1 MRPRFALALVFVP
14 GLLAAQSLDGA
25 IAQYKARDYAAAQAA
40 FAALAQRAPS
50 DPAPQFWLGR
60 SYLALDNHEASAKA
74 FERAVALNDKSS
86 EYHLWL
92 GRALG
97 RQAQQ
102 ASKFK
107 QPFLARRVKAEWER
121 AIALDPRSLEPR
133 EQIIDFYLQAP
144 GFMGGGV
151 DKARAQQ
158 AEISRLSAYRGAFVE
173 AKIAAHE
180 KDDLGVE
187 RILRSGTAKYPDSV
201 AVVSA
206 LANFYASKNRYPDA
220 WATIDGYA
228 AKHQKNPIAQFMI
241 GRMAAITGQQLDR
254 GEAAL
259 RSYLAT
265 PLLPEDEGPPSYS
278 ATQMRLGGIYEKR
291 GDKARAR
298 AAYQEALR
306 LDKNNTGAK
315 RALDALK

>member
-1 MRPRFALALVFVP
+1 MHRSFLLLSFA
-14 GLLAAQSLDGA
+14 GLSLRAQTLESA
-25 IAQYKARDYAAAQAA
+25 TAQYKSRDYAAAQAA
-40 FAALAQRAPS
+40 FATLAQRAPN
-50 DPAPQFWLGR
+50 DPVPQYWLGR
-60 SYLALDNHEASAKA
+60 AYLALDNHEASAKA
-74 FERAVALNDKSS
+74 FERAIALNDKSS

-102 ASKFK
+102 ASKLK
-107 QPFLARRVKAEWER
+107 QPFLARRVKNEWER
-121 AIALDPRSLEPR
+121 AIALDPKSLEPR

-158 AEISRLSAYRGAFVE
+158 AEINRLNPYRGGFVE

-187 RILRSGTAKYPDSV
+187 RILRSGSTKYPDSV

-206 LANFYASKNRYPDA
+206 LANYYAGKNRYPDA

-228 AKHQKNPIAQFMI
+228 AKHPKNPIAQFMI

-259 RSYLAT
+259 RGYLAT
-265 PLLPEDEGPPSYS
+265 PLLPEEQGPPSYS
-278 ATQMRLGGIYEKR
+278 ATHTRLGGIYEKR
-291 GDKARAR
+291 GDKAKAR